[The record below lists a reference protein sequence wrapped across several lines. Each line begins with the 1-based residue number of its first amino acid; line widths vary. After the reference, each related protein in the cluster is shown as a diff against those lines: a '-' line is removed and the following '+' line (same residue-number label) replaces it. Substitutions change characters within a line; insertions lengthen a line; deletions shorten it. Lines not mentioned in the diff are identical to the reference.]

1 MFEEICGI
9 FEQIEA
15 TTKRLII
22 NDILVEFFV
31 KMMKDHPAELVP
43 VVYLCLCRVR
53 NKCPQ
58 LFLYFSSIVESSL

>member
-1 MFEEICGI
+1 MFEELCGI

-22 NDILVEFFV
+22 NDILVDFFV

-53 NKCPQ
+53 
-58 LFLYFSSIVESSL
+58 S